1 MTHQPAHA
9 RRSPRQPPQRCAI
22 ASSTA
27 KALLG
32 IILAFA
38 LVLSPWE
45 PLLPEATPQLGTS
58 PAAAQELD
66 DGGGEGDQNPTPD
79 NNGPGNGPPE
89 GGDQGPAQD
98 NEDETP
104 GGTPTEAPGDE
115 CAQPPPPGDGDG
127 GTAAGVVC
135 GTPIACPSVPDG
147 TPEVWTPDP
156 DDPSRCVW
164 TMPACPRSPLQE
176 AGQPV
181 HYTVPSEEFPELC
194 EHVVPPDNP
203 YLYQLCRSGYAVQ
216 STTFAYKLE
225 TRDHEGVSVQVCRAI
240 VPGKCPSGMHRLA
253 PGSGRDTSDSDGGQ
267 SVGDN
272 LDQGNNPIEEANAD
286 RPLCRQ
292 YQRRHWSCPPPLR
305 PLNQFNACYR
315 DGQERD
321 SGGHPACSTAAPQFA
336 ISDCETYV
344 GADYMPD
351 PASFPCMSY
360 DTRGNAREL
369 TDVSNNDHWCSYGRS
384 WLDLRCHGA
393 SPAADCPSGQAVCI
407 KRASNSGGCSAVAKT
422 IRCHVLQ
429 ARQGEA
435 SQRNDGG
442 AADAL
447 QQAVAAFQREG
458 CRPCTILPFDPVQP
472 SDAGSTQGSN
482 VCPPELSQPPVGSI
496 ALATDD
502 RCKSYRETN
511 NPRIEDHPGCKQA
524 LDDEKKIRGPLDVA
538 MRRGISIDNVTL
550 NAEHECED
558 HRDNNVPLD
567 QLPGC
572 LAALDN
578 QDPFCGEPDIGAL
591 ESTAASESGAL
602 VNSPVVVT
610 FAGAPIEAVSYK
622 YFTFSGATKDGHVS
636 GLRLF
641 DGIEAMVY
649 SNTPQLLV
657 GKLPELRT
665 VARGTNYRSVHQ
677 TVSRAGGGCFLEKTP
692 LTQLTVSELLPDIDY
707 DEIVRLF
714 GERAVQQWDSWD
726 ERPEIREAYIRARGF
741 DYFGITGTTTDED
754 ITHEREQ
761 RAQAGQRQ
769 EVACNQADDSQQWW
783 CRWVPQRAGFF
794 KLTGQLAWQLRR
806 WRIDHNND
814 VRRWI
819 SIPQRDAANQWLA
832 DNVADP
838 PDDVCDQDAS
848 QEQRVRDVDCIR
860 EDLRKLGVDTLEDA
874 GFTLDDENRLQLLDR
889 PTEPDEAREALYRGR
904 KPYIHLCPSQDVR
917 VTCQT
922 AGEDLNEN
930 LYFAYSE
937 TDSIGI
943 AVQEARVVTRAAPAP

>member
-1 MTHQPAHA
+1 M
-9 RRSPRQPPQRCAI
+9 
-22 ASSTA
+22 
-27 KALLG
+27 
-32 IILAFA
+32 
-38 LVLSPWE
+38 LSPWE
-45 PLLPEATPQLGTS
+45 PLLPEATPQLGTP
-58 PAAAQELD
+58 PAHAQELD
-66 DGGGEGDQNPTPD
+66 DDGGGGDQNPPPD
-79 NNGPGNGPPE
+79 NNGPENGPP
-89 GGDQGPAQD
+89 GGEVGPPAQNND
-98 NEDETP
+98 GETP
-104 GGTPTEAPGDE
+104 EETPTQAPGDE
-115 CAQPPPPGDGDG
+115 CAQPQSPDGEGSDGG

-135 GTPIACPSVPDG
+135 GTPADCPSVPDG

-176 AGQPV
+176 PGQPV

-194 EHVVPPDNP
+194 EHVVPQSNHS
-203 YLYQLCRSGYAVQ
+203 LYPLCTARYAVQ
-216 STTFAYKLE
+216 STTFAYKVE
-225 TRDHEGVSVQVCRAI
+225 TRNHEGGSVQVCRAI

-253 PGSGRDTSDSDGGQ
+253 PGSGRDTSDSDGVQGADENQ
-267 SVGDN
+267 
-272 LDQGNNPIEEANAD
+272 LLGNNPIEEANAD

-292 YQRRHWSCPPPLR
+292 YQRRHWSCSPPLR

-344 GADYMPD
+344 GTDYMPD
-351 PASFPCMSY
+351 PASFPCRGY

-369 TDVSNNDHWCSYGRS
+369 TDISNNDHWCSYSRS

-442 AADAL
+442 AADAV

-458 CRPCTILPFDPVQP
+458 CRPCTILPFEPVQP

-482 VCPPELSQPPVGSI
+482 VCPPELSRPPIDSI

-502 RCKSYRETN
+502 RCKSYRETK
-511 NPRIEDHPGCKQA
+511 NPRIEDHPGCQQA
-524 LDDEKKIRGPLDVA
+524 LDDEEKIRGPLDVA
-538 MRRGISIDNVTL
+538 MRRGMSIDNVTL
-550 NAEHECED
+550 NAEPECSN
-558 HRDNNVPLD
+558 HRDKNVPLD
-567 QLPGC
+567 QLPRC
-572 LAALDN
+572 LAALDK

-591 ESTAASESGAL
+591 ESTAASGSGAL

-622 YFTFSGATKDGHVS
+622 YFTFWGATKDGRFS
-636 GLRLF
+636 GLELF

-657 GKLPELRT
+657 GKLPDLLK
-665 VARGTNYRSVHQ
+665 APRSNSEWVYK
-677 TVSRAGGGCFLEKTP
+677 TIGESGGGCFLEKTP
-692 LTQLTVSELLPDIDY
+692 ITQLTVSELLPDIDY
-707 DEIVRLF
+707 QEIVRLF
-714 GERAVQQWDSWD
+714 GKRAVQQWDSWD
-726 ERPEIREAYIRARGF
+726 KRPDIREAYIRARGF
-741 DYFGITGTTTDED
+741 NYITETATDDE
-754 ITHEREQ
+754 IRSEREL

-806 WRIDHNND
+806 WTINHNQE
-814 VRRWI
+814 VRKWI
-819 SIPQRDAANQWLA
+819 SIPQRDAANQWLT

-874 GFTLDDENRLQLLDR
+874 GFTLNDENRLQLLDW
-889 PTEPDEAREALYRGR
+889 PTEPAEAREALYRGR

-917 VTCQT
+917 VICQT
-922 AGEDLNEN
+922 ANAN

-943 AVQEARVVTRAAPAP
+943 AVQEARVVTRTAPAP